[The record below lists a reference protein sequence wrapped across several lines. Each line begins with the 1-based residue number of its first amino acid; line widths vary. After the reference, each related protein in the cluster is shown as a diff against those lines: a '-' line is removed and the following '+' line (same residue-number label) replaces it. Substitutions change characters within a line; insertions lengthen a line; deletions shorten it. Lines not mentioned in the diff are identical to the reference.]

1 MGRRRSWSL
10 RTALAS
16 VLALSSL
23 GVFAAFGA
31 LGAAEPAS
39 ATAQYEYNTA
49 HLVVVKHVVNDN
61 GRTAV
66 ASDFTLTIGGIVA
79 GGGNSFPGSESGTDK
94 LVIVGTLLRER
105 GGAGRIPGDVLF
117 RLQRIDFRRSDDH
130 LHRHEQRHR
139 GAAGPGDALLPRQH
153 DRRAAEVRRASARP
167 GSQTRPL
174 LDSQRPSTETNE
186 IETIRVSESALSA
199 QLRNGD
205 TLGPGP

>member
-1 MGRRRSWSL
+1 MERRRSWSL
-10 RTALAS
+10 RTALAA

-94 LVIVGTLLRER
+94 LVIVGTNYSVSE
-105 GGAGRIPGDVLF
+105 
-117 RLQRIDFRRSDDH
+117 
-130 LHRHEQRHR
+130 
-139 GAAGPGDALLPRQH
+139 AGPAGYLATFSSGCSGSISAGQTITCTVTNNDTAAPLDLVTLCFRGSTIVVQQKFVARLLAQG
-153 DRRAAEVRRASARP
+153 AR
-167 GSQTRPL
+167 
-174 LDSQRPSTETNE
+174 
-186 IETIRVSESALSA
+186 
-199 QLRNGD
+199 
-205 TLGPGP
+205 LGPC